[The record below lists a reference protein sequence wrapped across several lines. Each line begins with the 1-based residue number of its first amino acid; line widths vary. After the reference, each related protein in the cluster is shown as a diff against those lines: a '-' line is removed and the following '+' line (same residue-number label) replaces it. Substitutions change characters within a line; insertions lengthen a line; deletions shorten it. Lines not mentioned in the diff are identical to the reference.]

1 MSERSSLLIEKAEA
15 ELAPVFRRME
25 ETELVCSKRVLEAFR
40 NNRIAAR
47 HFNPTTGYGYDDEGR
62 DALDRVFAEAM
73 QAEAALVAPQFSSG
87 TQTIFTALSA
97 ILRPGDTVLFACGS
111 PYDTLLEAVGICGEA
126 PGSLKEFGIS
136 HRILELTGEG
146 RPDLN
151 ALKAEL
157 SDKPKIVYFQ
167 RSRGYAW
174 RNSLLPSE
182 MKPAFDLIKELSPE
196 SVIMVDNCYGEFTQK
211 DEPTA
216 FGADIIMGSLIKN
229 PGGGIAHTGGY
240 IAGRRDLIDLCSNRL
255 TVPGIGRE
263 AGCWPAGYLPYYQGI
278 FLAPHTV
285 CQALKTAALFAS
297 VFEGLGL
304 MSMPASSA
312 ERSDIVQALRF
323 ERSEQ
328 LISFCRVI
336 QSASPVD
343 SFVVPEPWAM
353 PGYTDEVIMAAGA
366 FIQGS
371 SIELSAD
378 GPIREPYTAYI
389 QGGLTYS
396 HGRIAAEAVLD
407 ELLR

>member
-1 MSERSSLLIEKAEA
+1 MSERSRLLIEKAEA

-216 FGADIIMGSLIKN
+216 FGADIIIGSLIKN